1 MKLTKN
7 SKIKSTKINHKR
19 FWKALIISTFLVC
32 LILSLTVTAFAAG
45 ESGSLDNTMT
55 KFLDILFSI
64 LKFVG
69 VIAIAYGAVQ
79 LFMAISSHDASQ
91 RLQGIIFLAG
101 GLIIFFVKNI
111 LELIGVTF

>member
-1 MKLTKN
+1 MKKIEKRTKSLV
-7 SKIKSTKINHKR
+7 SKHI
-19 FWKALIISTFLVC
+19 WKVAIIATFL
-32 LILSLTVTAFAAG
+32 LSMMFIMSTTAFAAD
-45 ESGSLDNTMT
+45 SGSLDSTMT
-55 KFLDILFSI
+55 NFLNIIFTVLR
-64 LKFVG
+64 FVA
-69 VIAIAYGAVQ
+69 VVAIAYGVVQ